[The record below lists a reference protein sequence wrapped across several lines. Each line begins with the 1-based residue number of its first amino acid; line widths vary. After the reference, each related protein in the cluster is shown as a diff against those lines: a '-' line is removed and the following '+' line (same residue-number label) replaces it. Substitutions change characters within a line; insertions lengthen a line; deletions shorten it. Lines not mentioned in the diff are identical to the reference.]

1 MSELSTARPLAGKTA
16 LVTGG
21 AGGIGRSTA
30 RLLVADGAHVLIA
43 SRNPGHLQQTADELT
58 PLAAESGGSVDWAV
72 CDATDSEQVRA
83 AVVQASEPTGRIDM
97 AVSVPGGGAMAS
109 VLDCE
114 PEQFADVVNFN
125 VMAPFLMIKH
135 AGRAMADS
143 VGGAESGGG
152 SIVAV
157 SSTAAVQSCRFLSA
171 YCAGKAGVDA
181 LVRVAADELGAHGVR
196 VNAVRPGLTA
206 TDATVGLVNNDNVV
220 AQYLEQQPLQRIGH
234 PDDIAWAIRYLA
246 GPESSFTTGQFIT
259 VDGGHTLRSFVD
271 FADVVASRSPAP

>member
-1 MSELSTARPLAGKTA
+1 MSLPLDGMSA

-30 RLLVADGAHVLIA
+30 RLLAADGAHVVIA
-43 SRNPGHLQQTADELT
+43 SRSAGHLADTADELA
-58 PLAAESGGSVDWAV
+58 PLAAEAGGSIRWTT
-72 CDATDSEQVRA
+72 CDATDSDQVQA
-83 AVVQASEPTGRIDM
+83 AVDLAAEPTGRLDT
-97 AVSVPGGGAMAS
+97 AVSVPGGGGMAA
-109 VLDCE
+109 VLDYE
-114 PEQFADVVNFN
+114 PEQVAEIVSFN
-125 VMAPFLMIKH
+125 VVAPFIMIKH
-135 AGRAMADS
+135 AGRHMAD
-143 VGGAESGGG
+143 AGGG

-157 SSTAAVQSCRFLSA
+157 SSTAAIQSCRFLAA

-181 LVRVAADELGAHGVR
+181 LVRVAADELGAVGVR

-206 TDATVGLVNNDNVV
+206 TDATEGLVNNDSVV
-220 AQYLEQQPLQRIGH
+220 GQYLDQQPLQRIGE

-271 FADVVASRSPAP
+271 FADVVAARSAS

>member
-1 MSELSTARPLAGKTA
+1 MSLPLAGMSA

-30 RLLVADGAHVLIA
+30 RLLVADGAHVVIA
-43 SRNPGHLQQTADELT
+43 SRSAGRLQEAADELA
-58 PLAAESGGSVDWAV
+58 PLAAEAGGSIRWTT
-72 CDATDSEQVRA
+72 CDATDSGQVLA
-83 AVVQASEPTGRIDM
+83 AVELAAEPTGCLDM
-97 AVSVPGGGAMAS
+97 AVSVPGGGGMSS
-109 VLDCE
+109 VLDYE
-114 PEQFADVVNFN
+114 PEQVADIVSFN
-125 VMAPFLMIKH
+125 VVAPFIMIKH
-135 AGRAMADS
+135 AGRHMAD
-143 VGGAESGGG
+143 AGGG

-157 SSTAAVQSCRFLSA
+157 SSTAAVQSCRFLAA

-181 LVRVAADELGAHGVR
+181 LVRVAADELGALGVR

-206 TDATVGLVNNDNVV
+206 TDATQGLVNNDSVV
-220 AQYLEQQPLQRIGH
+220 SQYLDQQPLQRIGE

-271 FADVVASRSPAP
+271 FADVVAARSQS

>member
-1 MSELSTARPLAGKTA
+1 MSITTSSCTLSGMAA
-16 LVTGG
+16 LITGG

-30 RLLVADGAHVLIA
+30 RLLVADGTHVLVA
-43 SRNPGHLQQTADELT
+43 SRSSGHLQEVVEDLI
-58 PLAAESGGSVDWAV
+58 PLAAETGGSIRWTT
-72 CDATDSEQVRA
+72 CDATDSNQVQA
-83 AVVQASEPTGRIDM
+83 AVDMAAEPTGRLDM

-109 VLDCE
+109 VLDYE
-114 PEQFADVVNFN
+114 PEQVAEIVSFN
-125 VMAPFLMIKH
+125 VVAPFIMIKH
-135 AGRAMADS
+135 AGQHMAD
-143 VGGAESGGG
+143 AGGG

-157 SSTAAVQSCRFLSA
+157 SSTAAIQSCRFLAA

-181 LVRVAADELGAHGVR
+181 LVRVAADELGALGVR

-206 TDATVGLVNNDNVV
+206 TDTTQGLVNDDAVV
-220 AQYLEQQPLQRIGH
+220 NQYLDQQPLQRIGE

-271 FADVVASRSPAP
+271 FSEVVTARSTT